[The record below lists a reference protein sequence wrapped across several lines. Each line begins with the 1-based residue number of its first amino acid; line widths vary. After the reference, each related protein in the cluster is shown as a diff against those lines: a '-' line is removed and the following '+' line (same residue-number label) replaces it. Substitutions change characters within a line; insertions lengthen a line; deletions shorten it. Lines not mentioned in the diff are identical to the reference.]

1 MKSLKINYFRGET
14 MNNKKNYDLKLI
26 KNKLNAAMVLIEEI
40 QNLLEDFPEVETS
53 HLMGALDDLENQ
65 YWEFEDIQD

>member
-1 MKSLKINYFRGET
+1 
-14 MNNKKNYDLKLI
+14 MNNKKIYDLKLI

-65 YWEFEDIQD
+65 YYEVEELQE

>member
-1 MKSLKINYFRGET
+1 
-14 MNNKKNYDLKLI
+14 MNNKKIYDLKLI

-53 HLMGALDDLENQ
+53 HLSEALDDLENQ
-65 YWEFEDIQD
+65 YYEIEDIQD